1 MFIYSVHN
9 EIVEIDKENRMV
21 AQKAKELGF

>member
-1 MFIYSVHN
+1 MFICSVQN

-21 AQKAKELGF
+21 AEKAKELDF

>member
-21 AQKAKELGF
+21 AQKAKELVF